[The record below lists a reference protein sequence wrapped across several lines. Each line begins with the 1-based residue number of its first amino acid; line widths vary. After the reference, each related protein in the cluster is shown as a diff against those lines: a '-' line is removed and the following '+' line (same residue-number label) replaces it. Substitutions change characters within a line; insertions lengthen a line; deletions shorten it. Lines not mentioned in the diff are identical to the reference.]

1 MTTKDEKRNQRKAF
15 GDAIRQA
22 RVALRSQEPKQSHK
36 WTLDHVAS
44 ESGVGCR
51 ASLHGI
57 EDGTRHADEAERRA
71 LIHLLVAGLDGCA
84 NVDNIDT
91 LKKNLLVFLNID
103 DLRLHEHRSRFDPD
117 LYESLYDAWG
127 RLLYRG
133 DCPYVE
139 HEARGYYLRLVEDP
153 AIGRD
158 FRKTLWAIRTACML
172 GRAQEIFSDD
182 EWQTSA
188 VTTYEDVE
196 HHVLKLASEK
206 LLNEPVIAHE
216 YAYVYKTRG
225 ILYRKNGQYG
235 KGLQDTIQALR
246 YAKRSEDPSLTID
259 VYLQIAHLYA
269 CLGLEDGW
277 KDAMELAMK
286 QIDYCPLRSQMQFR
300 AFLRYYTGEGIKRL
314 AYDPYR
320 TLSLSQRSRYA
331 EHGAILLASARAEL
345 RDHPEWVLMHGFH
358 PFYNRVAELQCD
370 VWRKDVD
377 LNEIRRELLEL
388 REQAIIRYPSVMG
401 RIHCALDSITTL
413 QTWNAHT
420 PLPAL
425 KVDAVG
431 QQKPTDA
438 HKIRATLPQRFKVQ

>member
-1 MTTKDEKRNQRKAF
+1 MATKDEKRKQRQEF
-15 GDAIRQA
+15 GDAVKQA
-22 RVALRSQEPKQSHK
+22 RVALRSQEPKHSHK

-51 ASLHGI
+51 ASLYSI
-57 EDGTRHADEAERRA
+57 EEGVRHSDEIERRA
-71 LIHLLVAGLDGCA
+71 LIQLLVTGLDESVGII
-84 NVDNIDT
+84 NKDL
-91 LKKNLLVFLNID
+91 LKKNLLVFLNIG
-103 DLRLHEHRSRFDPD
+103 DLRLCEHHGRFDPD
-117 LYESLYDAWG
+117 LYDSLYEAWG

-139 HEARGYYLRLVEDP
+139 CEARRYYLRLIKDA
-153 AIGRD
+153 AIGQD

-196 HHVLKLASEK
+196 QHVLRVASEK
-206 LLNEPVIAHE
+206 LRNEPTIAHE

-235 KGLQDTIQALR
+235 KGLQDTIQALHFAR
-246 YAKRSEDPSLTID
+246 HSEDPSLAID

-277 KDAMELAMK
+277 KDAIELAMR
-286 QIDYCPLRSQMQFR
+286 QVDYCPPRNQAQFR

-320 TLSLSQRSRYA
+320 TLSLAQRSRYA
-331 EHGAILLASARAEL
+331 EQGAILLASARAEL

-377 LNEIRRELLEL
+377 LSEIHRELLEL
-388 REQAIIRYPSVMG
+388 REQARVQYPSVIG
-401 RIHCALDSITTL
+401 RIHCALDSITAL

-438 HKIRATLPQRFKVQ
+438 HQIRATLARRFKVQ